1 VLALAAIG
9 PLAGATPDSATN
21 SVGNPHAEANTLG
34 GNGGLT
40 SSATHSVTASPLAST
55 APVAALTVTPATGTA
70 PLAVTADASASTDA
84 ESNIASYGFNFG
96 DGTVLDPQASAKVQH
111 TFSLAGSY
119 TVAVTV
125 TDPGG
130 LTGTARQSVIANAGA
145 SDPVIAA
152 AGDISCVNADIGS
165 SCHQDRTALELGRI
179 RPQQIIPL
187 GDLQY
192 GGTTAAADF
201 QASYGPFANGQS
213 SWGDYKAITHPTV
226 GSHEYNGD
234 TITKAYSDY
243 WLGVGVNGNRGS
255 PVGDRNENFY
265 AENLGTWRVYHLNSQ
280 HGYQAASVQD
290 QWFKADLAANT
301 GKCTLVTWHHPRF
314 SSGIHGNQAQAIA
327 LFQSAYN
334 GGADV
339 LLSGNDHLYERF
351 APQNPSGALDTVR
364 GIRQFVVGT
373 GGKGLYTWGTIQ
385 PNSEVRNNTTYGV
398 IKLTLHSAGYD
409 WEFRSENDIVIDSG
423 SQRCHS

>member
-1 VLALAAIG
+1 MRARRRSYRRRARLAVVLALAAIG

-21 SVGNPHAEANTLG
+21 AVGNPHAEANTLG
-34 GNGGLT
+34 RNGGRT
-40 SSATHSVTASPLAST
+40 SSATHSVTASPRAST
-55 APVAALTVTPATGTA
+55 APV
-70 PLAVTADASASTDA
+70 
-84 ESNIASYGFNFG
+84 
-96 DGTVLDPQASAKVQH
+96 
-111 TFSLAGSY
+111 
-119 TVAVTV
+119 
-125 TDPGG
+125 
-130 LTGTARQSVIANAGA
+130 A

-339 LLSGNDHLYERF
+339 LVSGNDHLYERF

-373 GGKGLYTWGTIQ
+373 GGKGLYTWSTIQ